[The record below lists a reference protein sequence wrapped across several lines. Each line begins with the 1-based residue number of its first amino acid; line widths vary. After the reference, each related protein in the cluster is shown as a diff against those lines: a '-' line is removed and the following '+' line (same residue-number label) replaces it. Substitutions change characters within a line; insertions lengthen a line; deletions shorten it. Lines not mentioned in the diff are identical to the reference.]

1 MIERLCNFGIIM
13 MKENFYPIFKTVKK
27 LIVIVAIVIALF
39 NPFYNQVNA
48 PEPQNLDKLAQEV
61 CNDPQIRLKIYDFYT
76 GKYIFKIRAPPDIA
90 ARLFNKH
97 GVKDVY
103 QKEKE
108 ICQELQAKLH
118 KDNNYCPPNNLAC
131 AYTGAG
137 VIPANQTGYIPPKNI
152 P

>member
-1 MIERLCNFGIIM
+1 M
-13 MKENFYPIFKTVKK
+13 
-27 LIVIVAIVIALF
+27 F

-48 PEPQNLDKLAQEV
+48 QEPQNLDKLAQEV

-76 GKYIFKIRAPPDIA
+76 GKYIFEIRAPPDIA

-108 ICQELQAKLH
+108 ICQEFQAKLH
-118 KDNNYCPPNNLAC
+118 KDNNRPCPSRGAC
-131 AYTGAG
+131 W
-137 VIPANQTGYIPPKNI
+137 GYADKSPGYVPLDSMYNFIGGNYP
-152 P
+152 